1 MRDIPPRF
9 SVMFKIV
16 RVDNSVYPPVS
27 TVDALC
33 KTFSLAALVISSVG
47 RLRLVFLHELCAII

>member
-1 MRDIPPRF
+1 MSDIPPRF

-33 KTFSLAALVISSVG
+33 KTFFTRRSGHLIGGAIMERYAYW
-47 RLRLVFLHELCAII
+47 RLQ